1 MMEIERRRRA
11 GITAAG
17 KLTSANR
24 DELRLQL
31 STTLLQVPVCLGVA
45 TFPAMFEQL
54 VSTEIARWSARSVVD
69 PERRATEAEPSSVQT
84 SDLAVD
90 HLFGREEPSASLA
103 AKLP

>member
-17 KLTSANR
+17 TLTSANR

-103 AKLP
+103 PKLL